1 MLFVVA
7 EILHVVAVALFVLL
21 LYALQVLLLQLLA
34 IEQMQKINFTL
45 VGENF
50 EKLKTLHILSI
61 FYLTYDDNY
70 IYKLLFLN
78 VYTIQ
83 YIILAL
89 MIFSSVGSD
98 VITFNSAKV

>member
-78 VYTIQ
+78 INNFLIHYSIHN
-83 YIILAL
+83 LGFDDL
-89 MIFSSVGSD
+89 FFSGV
-98 VITFNSAKV
+98 

>member
-21 LYALQVLLLQLLA
+21 LYALQVLLLQPLA

-78 VYTIQ
+78 INNFLTCIHYSIHN
-83 YIILAL
+83 LGFDDL
-89 MIFSSVGSD
+89 FFSGV
-98 VITFNSAKV
+98 